1 MNPNS
6 KAPVLCTL
14 LLALLLPS
22 TSIFAQSNVLDGV
35 YVKEHIAERK
45 VIPYAHLREADVMW
59 SKRVWRI
66 IDLKEKLNHDLY
78 YPEEPFNGRKSLMQV
93 IWDGVT
99 KDGTITAYADLLGSA
114 AGDFEQSP
122 VLPKAAID
130 TMFNKVERTEL
141 PDPDDPDVMITKEVP
156 IPFEPMMVK
165 SYRIKEDWFFDK
177 QRSVMDVRIIGIAPV
192 IEKKLED
199 GTTAPQTMF
208 WIYYP
213 EIRFTLVGAEVY
225 NKFNDSE
232 RRSYE
237 DIFWKRKF
245 SSYIYKESNVY
256 DRKIIEYAT
265 GLAALLEAERI
276 KDEMRNFEHD
286 LWEY

>member
-1 MNPNS
+1 MNPFS
-6 KAPVLCTL
+6 KTAVLYL
-14 LLALLLPS
+14 ILMVALFPS
-22 TSIFAQSNVLDGV
+22 KVVFSQSNVLDGV

-59 SKRVWRI
+59 SKRVWRT

-78 YPEEPFNGRKSLMQV
+78 YPETPQNGRKSLMQV

-99 KDGTITAYADLLGSA
+99 KDGIITAYEDVLGGAS
-114 AGDFEQSP
+114 GDFEQAA

-130 TMFNKVERTEL
+130 TMFNKIQRTSVPNPDNPDEL
-141 PDPDDPDVMITKEVP
+141 IETEVP
-156 IPFEPMMVK
+156 IPFLPSMVK
-165 SYRIKEDWFFDK
+165 SYKIKEDWFFDK

-192 IEKKLED
+192 IEKEQDD
-199 GTTAPQTMF
+199 GTKAQQIMF

-245 SSYIYKESNVY
+245 SSYIYKESNVF
-256 DRKIIEYAT
+256 DRKITEYAK